1 MGLLLMIVIKYLGFP
16 LDDAAIALGSASL
29 GGDLLALLLI
39 GDRLLL
45 DLLGVADL
53 LSLSVNDLL

>member
-1 MGLLLMIVIKYLGFP
+1 M
-16 LDDAAIALGSASL
+16 LDDMSGGAIL

-53 LSLSVNDLL
+53 LRLAKIY

>member
-1 MGLLLMIVIKYLGFP
+1 MIVKYLGFP
-16 LDDAAIALGSASL
+16 LDDAMAMALWAANL

-45 DLLGVADL
+45 DLFGVADL
-53 LSLSVNDLL
+53 LSLSVNVKV